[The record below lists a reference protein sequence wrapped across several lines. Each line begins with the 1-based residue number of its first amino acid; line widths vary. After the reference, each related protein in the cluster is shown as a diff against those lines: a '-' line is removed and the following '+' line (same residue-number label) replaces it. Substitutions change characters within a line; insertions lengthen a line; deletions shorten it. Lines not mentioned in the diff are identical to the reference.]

1 LRVFTL
7 VEPAMLAQARV
18 MVRSLERHQPG
29 WSTDVL
35 LLGYEPAAT
44 LPAGFPP
51 ARPVTDEL
59 DVDLELLLCRH
70 DAHEATMLLL
80 PRLLEL
86 HARSDRGPAIHLPPT
101 AWALDGLQPLQQAL
115 DTSPLMLAPRALTDV
130 PADGLQPDRE
140 QLESAGRVS
149 ETLIGIDRSGASI
162 GFLGWYREH
171 VEGTFGSPD
180 RGEAGARPEDRPW
193 LARLLEL
200 APARFGAAMLEDP
213 GCNVSLWNLHERSL
227 GAAEEGIFVNGHW
240 PLRLLDLPGFDPT
253 RPHRLAALASRARL
267 SRSPVLGQLSER
279 YAEELTEAGW
289 QALDR
294 RHEIGRRLA
303 NGLLYDQAVHSLRVL
318 AEALGERYGDV
329 FDEHGTD
336 AFVSWLR
343 GPAPEGGEHGI
354 TRYVYC
360 RVARER
366 PDVMHAYPHLDGA
379 DGAAYVQWCWA
390 FGQDELEIPDQF
402 MPPAASGQPRGRST
416 NASATPPPA
425 PPGPALSGG
434 PGAPDGVPGVR
445 ITGYMGHSLGLGA
458 AARGYAEA
466 LEAAGV
472 PVSTASVP
480 LHHLELPVELEQG
493 YGLHGFEER
502 VGGRSG
508 HDVEIVAVNADELP
522 AFVERL
528 GGDYFRGPRVGV
540 WGWETNSIPP
550 RWQAA
555 FELVDEV
562 WVYSR
567 FMSNN
572 VGAVAPVPVVALP
585 PPVQAPDPAPAP
597 IRLGLPDGDF
607 LFLFV
612 FDYLSTIERKNP
624 VGLVEAF
631 KRAFAPG
638 EGPRLLIKTI
648 NGPLRPLSEEA
659 VLWSATGRPDVHVV
673 DRSLSAQERDALMAG
688 CDCYVSLHRSEG
700 FGLTL
705 AEAMAAGKPVIGT
718 GYSGNLD
725 FMSEENSYLVD
736 YELTRV
742 GPECEIYPPDGEWAE
757 PDLDHA
763 AFLMRAV
770 HEDREEASRR
780 GSRARRDIAET
791 LSAKATGE
799 AMRGR
804 LRELAPGTTA
814 TRTVGAGSAN

>member
-1 LRVFTL
+1 MRVLTL

-18 MVRSLERHQPG
+18 MARSIERHQPG
-29 WSTDVL
+29 WSTDIL
-35 LLGYEPAAT
+35 LLGYEPAVT
-44 LPAGFPP
+44 LPGGFPT
-51 ARPVTDEL
+51 ARPVTEEL
-59 DVDLELLLCRH
+59 DVDLERLLCRH
-70 DAHEATMLLL
+70 DSHEATMLLV

-86 HARSDRGPAIHLPPT
+86 RARSDRGPAVHLPPT
-101 AWALDGLQPLQQAL
+101 AWALDGLEPLHEAL
-115 DTSPLMLAPRALTDV
+115 EASSLMLAPRALTDV

-140 QLESAGRVS
+140 QLENAGRVS
-149 ETLIGIDRSGASI
+149 ETLIGIDGTGASI
-162 GFLGWYREH
+162 GFLGWYRGH
-171 VEGTFGSPD
+171 VEGTFGSLDGD
-180 RGEAGARPEDRPW
+180 RAGARPEDRPW

-227 GAAEEGIFVNGHW
+227 GSTEEGTFVNGHW

-267 SRSPVLGQLSER
+267 SRSPVLGELSER
-279 YAEELTEAGW
+279 YAEELREAGW

-303 NGLLYDQAVHSLRVL
+303 NGLLYDRAVHSLQVL
-318 AEALGERYGDV
+318 AEALGERYRDV
-329 FDEHGTD
+329 FDEQGTR
-336 AFVSWLR
+336 AFTSWLAA
-343 GPAPEGGEHGI
+343 PAPEGGEHGI

-366 PDVMHAYPHLDGA
+366 PDVMRAYPHLDGP
-379 DGAAYVQWCWA
+379 DGAAYVEWCRA
-390 FGQDELEIPDQF
+390 FGQDELGIPEEF
-402 MPPAASGQPRGRST
+402 MPRTPGARPSESRT
-416 NASATPPPA
+416 TPPPPRAA
-425 PPGPALSGG
+425 PPGAPPPPSAAADAMPA
-434 PGAPDGVPGVR
+434 VR

-458 AARGYAEA
+458 AARGYAQA
-466 LEAAGV
+466 LEAAEV
-472 PVSTASVP
+472 PVSTTSVP
-480 LHHLELPVELEQG
+480 LHHLELPVELEVG

-502 VGGRSG
+502 AHGRAG
-508 HDVEIVAVNADELP
+508 HDVDIIAVNAEELP
-522 AFVERL
+522 ALVERL
-528 GGDYFRGPRVGV
+528 GRDYFRGPKIGI

-550 RWQAA
+550 RWRGA
-555 FELVDEV
+555 FELVDEI

-567 FMSNN
+567 FMAENI
-572 VGAVAPVPVVALP
+572 GAVAPVPVVALP

-597 IRLGLPDGDF
+597 IRLGLPDEDF

-659 VLWSATGRPDVHVV
+659 VLWSAAGRPDVHVV
-673 DRSLSAQERDALMAG
+673 DCSLTAQERDALMAG

-725 FMSEENSYLVD
+725 FMTAENSYLVG

-757 PDLDHA
+757 PDLEHA
-763 AFLMRAV
+763 AAQMRAV
-770 HEDREEASRR
+770 HGDREEASRR
-780 GSRARRDIAET
+780 GARARQDIAET

-799 AMRGR
+799 AMRRRLQELTGGR
-804 LRELAPGTTA
+804 TGV
-814 TRTVGAGSAN
+814 RTVPARAAN